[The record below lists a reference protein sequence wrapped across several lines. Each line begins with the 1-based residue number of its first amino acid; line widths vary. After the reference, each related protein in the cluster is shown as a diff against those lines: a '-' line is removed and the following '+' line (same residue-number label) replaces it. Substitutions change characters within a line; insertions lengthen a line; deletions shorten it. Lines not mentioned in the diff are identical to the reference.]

1 MGFQFLLITF
11 LWIVIVCTTQQLV
24 EITDHHPD
32 KIDDSE
38 ILLPTN
44 TYANLSVTNSEVA
57 DSYGNTTSDILL
69 R

>member
-11 LWIVIVCTTQQLV
+11 LWIVIVCTTQQLI
-24 EITDHHPD
+24 EIPD